1 MSNIIYICKWISFAI
16 SIFVISQMSN
26 IAFLRDLAE
35 TVDVNFGLIHQNISI
50 KKASIHF

>member
-35 TVDVNFGLIHQNISI
+35 TVDGLIHQNISI